1 MKNIRLILLGAGTVC
16 AWSTPV
22 NADAVTDWNATIVD
36 ISAKAPG
43 PFGAPGPR
51 TRTSA
56 IAHLAIHDALNS
68 IDARYDPYVDP
79 PPAGP
84 GASPEA
90 AVAAAAYVTLAQLV
104 PTEIV
109 DLDNIYAQRI
119 AALPPCDTEHPTCIA
134 DGIAAGE
141 AAALAILALRTG
153 DGSDTL
159 SLPYTLPPGP
169 GVYQPTPPIF
179 APPSFAGMALIT
191 PFAMK
196 EGWQFRADP
205 SEVLVLTSATYT
217 TDYNEVKRVG
227 AVDAEASGNRTSEQS
242 EIARYWPGGGVDWN
256 AIARLIVDERDLDV
270 WENGQLFALLNMAL
284 IDSSISVFDTKY
296 HYNFWRPITAI
307 RAGDT
312 DGNLSTE
319 ADPTWESFL
328 GTPPYPDYTCG
339 LTHNTGA
346 AVEVL
351 RRYFRTDALAY
362 TFTVESLGITR
373 TYENLSQAAA
383 ESVDARVFAGIHFR
397 SGCVQGVRNG
407 EQVGRF
413 AIQHYLNPLK

>member
-1 MKNIRLILLGAGTVC
+1 
-16 AWSTPV
+16 
-22 NADAVTDWNATIVD
+22 
-36 ISAKAPG
+36 
-43 PFGAPGPR
+43 
-51 TRTSA
+51 
-56 IAHLAIHDALNS
+56 
-68 IDARYDPYVDP
+68 
-79 PPAGP
+79 
-84 GASPEA
+84 
-90 AVAAAAYVTLAQLV
+90 
-104 PTEIV
+104 
-109 DLDNIYAQRI
+109 
-119 AALPPCDTEHPTCIA
+119 
-134 DGIAAGE
+134 
-141 AAALAILALRTG
+141 
-153 DGSDTL
+153 
-159 SLPYTLPPGP
+159 
-169 GVYQPTPPIF
+169 
-179 APPSFAGMALIT
+179 MALIT

-413 AIQHYLNPLK
+413 AIQHYLKPLK